1 MASALDVAHVR
12 YASAPSPNTRYG
24 FTMRDTTVFDQ
35 APYDHHLTDLLD
47 PLHRA
52 LPNA

>member
-1 MASALDVAHVR
+1 LESDLAAAHVR
-12 YASAPSPNTRYG
+12 YA
-24 FTMRDTTVFDQ
+24 FDQ

-47 PLHRA
+47 LLHRA